1 MLFGFSKFFNNEKKF
16 KLTGDTIRLSEGV
29 ILHRIEALKSFGN
42 VKVGDLGGYV
52 ESEDNLSQSGTYY
65 ISE

>member
-1 MLFGFSKFFNNEKKF
+1 MESKKYVLTDEVIEFNGI
-16 KLTGDTIRLSEGV
+16 KLYRIR
-29 ILHRIEALKSFGN
+29 ALKDFKD
-42 VKVGDLGGYV
+42 VKAGDLGGYV